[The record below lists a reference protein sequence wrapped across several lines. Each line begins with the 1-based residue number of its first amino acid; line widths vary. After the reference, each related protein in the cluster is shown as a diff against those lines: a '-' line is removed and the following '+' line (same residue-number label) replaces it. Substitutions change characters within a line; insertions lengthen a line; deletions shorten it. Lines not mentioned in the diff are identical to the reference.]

1 MSTLELDQVVRA
13 VRDLPSLPIIVME
26 LLETME
32 QEDASSA
39 LLTHK
44 ISQDQALTAKI
55 LRVANS
61 SFYGMS
67 ARVTTVAQALSI
79 LGFSTVRALVTAA
92 SISGAFVLDTNSPFN
107 FSPFWKHAIAT
118 AICAKHLAPF
128 SRVAPDSAFITGL
141 LHDIGQLVLATKFA
155 SAYAQVSA
163 HRQTNDCEVIDAER
177 MVLQFDHAMV
187 GAALA
192 EHWRFP
198 PAMQQAVLQHH
209 AIDSAHAEPL
219 TVVIHIANTI
229 THVLDLAGDPMEA
242 LPDTSASAW
251 QSIALDSNAL
261 SRILPM
267 IVAEF
272 TAISPILVG

>member
-13 VRDLPSLPIIVME
+13 VRDLPSLPVIVME

-39 LLTHK
+39 LLAHK

-92 SISGAFVLDTNSPFN
+92 SISGAFVLDANSPFN
-107 FSPFWKHAIAT
+107 FSQFWKHAIAT

-155 SAYAQVSA
+155 YAYAQVTA
-163 HRQTNDCEVIDAER
+163 YRQANDCAVIDAER
-177 MVLQFDHAMV
+177 HILQLDHAMV
-187 GAALA
+187 GAALS

-198 PAMQQAVLQHH
+198 LAMQQAVLQHH
-209 AIDSAHAEPL
+209 AIDSNHAEPL

-229 THVLDLAGDPMEA
+229 THALDLAGDPMEA

-251 QSIALDSNAL
+251 QSIALDSNTL
-261 SRILPM
+261 SRILPL

-272 TAISPILVG
+272 GAISPILAG